1 MTNAITVQELCD
13 RLIAFCHEGHASAE
27 VKIIIDNRIINITDV
42 GLCGKDFEIA
52 ILKGD

>member
-1 MTNAITVQELCD
+1 MIKGITVQELCD
-13 RLIAFCHEGHASAE
+13 RLTTFCHEGYSQSE
-27 VKIIIDNRIINITDV
+27 VKIIIDNRVVNITDV